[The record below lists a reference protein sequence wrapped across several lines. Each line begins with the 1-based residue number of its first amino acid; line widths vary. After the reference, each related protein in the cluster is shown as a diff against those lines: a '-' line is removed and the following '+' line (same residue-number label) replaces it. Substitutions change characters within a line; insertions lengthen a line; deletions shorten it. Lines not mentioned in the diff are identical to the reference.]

1 MVEKVK
7 TYQLSQQFGHQS
19 DLITTMQVFALTQG
33 YAVPQKDSSNDK
45 GEGSQAWKQGVQI
58 YSDDISRL
66 NSWFS

>member
-7 TYQLSQQFGHQS
+7 TYQLSQQFGYQS

-45 GEGSQAWKQGVQI
+45 GEGSQAWK
-58 YSDDISRL
+58 
-66 NSWFS
+66 